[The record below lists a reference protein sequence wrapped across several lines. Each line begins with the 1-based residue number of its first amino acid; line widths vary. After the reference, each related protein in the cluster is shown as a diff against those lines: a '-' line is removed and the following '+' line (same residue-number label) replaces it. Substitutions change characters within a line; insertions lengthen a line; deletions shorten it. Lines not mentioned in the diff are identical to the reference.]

1 MNNSA
6 FSQEIDWSHLSNIVY
21 AYDTCCLKTFTQQRE
36 TLIFNRSSQILD
48 QQSTNKHP
56 TTLTMSIV
64 LAISSFLQSLPAFYS
79 LPHTTRN
86 YLCKTNIR
94 SLIFPTVHELNQSCY
109 SEPWQVKIEQISLIY
124 VSTS

>member
-6 FSQEIDWSHLSNIVY
+6 FSEEIDWSHLSNIVY
-21 AYDTCCLKTFTQQRE
+21 AYDTCCLKTFIQQRE

-48 QQSTNKHP
+48 QQSTNNHP

-64 LAISSFLQSLPAFYS
+64 FAISSFLQSLPAFYS
-79 LPHTTRN
+79 LPRTTRH

-94 SLIFPTVHELNQSCY
+94 PLIFPTIHELNQSCF
-109 SEPWQVKIEQISLIY
+109 SEPWQVTYGHLLYIYISIR
-124 VSTS
+124 